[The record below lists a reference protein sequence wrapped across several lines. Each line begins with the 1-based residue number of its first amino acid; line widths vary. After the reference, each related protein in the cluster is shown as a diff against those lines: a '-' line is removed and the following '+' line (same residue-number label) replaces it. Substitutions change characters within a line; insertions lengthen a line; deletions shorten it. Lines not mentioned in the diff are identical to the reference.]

1 MQTGS
6 KTGRVGSELEK
17 SLLRNFV
24 GRVIVRLLEKV
35 VDLIRASLNSGSL
48 EENKKPKIYQ

>member
-1 MQTGS
+1 MQRGS

-17 SLLRNFV
+17 SLHRDLV
-24 GRVIVRLLEKV
+24 GRVIVRPLENA

-48 EENKKPKIYQ
+48 EENKKPNIYQ

>member
-17 SLLRNFV
+17 SLLRDFV

-35 VDLIRASLNSGSL
+35 VDLIRALLNSGSL